1 MNETQRFD
9 PLTYEIIGAAIE
21 VHRILGPGLLETVYE
36 EALCIELDERNLKY
50 ERQKNIEI
58 QYKAR
63 EIGRFFLD
71 IIVENRSDYRIEIRE
86 IISASS

>member
-21 VHRILGPGLLETVYE
+21 VHRIPGPGLLETIYE
-36 EALCIELDERNLKY
+36 EAFCIELDERNLKY

-71 IIVENRSDYRIEIRE
+71 IIVENRVIIELK
-86 IISASS
+86 SVKLLAPVH

>member
-21 VHRILGPGLLETVYE
+21 VHRILGPGLLETIYE

-58 QYKAR
+58 QYKAG
-63 EIGRFFLD
+63 ETGRFFLD
-71 IIVENRSDYRIEIRE
+71 IIV
-86 IISASS
+86 